1 MRRREKKSHEKK
13 KRGAKKKSSL
23 RFLRY
28 KNLTQELA
36 RYGYEYTPKKALVSY
51 GMLVLLATVFGL
63 LYKLELPYI
72 AAIGI
77 IGVVLSPLVLI
88 QTMKGKYHTTMF
100 SMANNY
106 MEQFLYSF
114 KRNKTVL
121 NALIETA
128 AIFEEGE
135 FHEILQKS
143 VAHIQYATDSSDPEE
158 EALAMIGEFFHCE
171 RVDAVHSFV
180 IGAQRRGRDAGGSI
194 ALLSK
199 NRAMWAERIINLQ
212 KEYQI
217 VKRNIVIAL
226 AATLLICILPLY
238 LLGGDL
244 NISVI
249 PLCQISAVILIGICM
264 LIYVKADKKLCRS
277 WIEKE
282 TEHLGMDQK
291 YLQVRD
297 YDEIKEAKKS
307 QKMAVIPSLLFL
319 GVFVYFQKMAILVAG
334 IVVVLFFLNQHKAG
348 HNLAKKK
355 VAREIEKQ
363 FPNWLMEAALLLQTD
378 NVQIAIRK
386 SIDHAPEVLVP
397 ALQELIFDLE
407 DNPNGIEPY
416 HRFLKEYRN
425 PDVQSAMKM
434 LYALSSGNAGD
445 IGKQIEE
452 LIDRN
457 NAMMDKAERLEQEDK
472 ITGMKISILL
482 PSLLASFKLMV
493 DMALL
498 LVVFLQNLT
507 F

>member
-1 MRRREKKSHEKK
+1 MKNKS
-13 KRGAKKKSSL
+13 GL

-28 KNLTQELA
+28 KNLSQELA
-36 RYGYEYTPKKALVSY
+36 RYGYEFSPKKALFSY
-51 GMLVLLATVFGL
+51 GIIVLLAAIFGL
-63 LYKLELPYI
+63 LYKLQLPYI

-77 IGVVLSPLVLI
+77 IGVVISPFVLI
-88 QTMKGKYHTTMF
+88 QTMKGRYHTTMF

-121 NALIETA
+121 NALTETA
-128 AIFEEGE
+128 TIFDKGE
-135 FHEILQKS
+135 FYEVLLKAI
-143 VAHIQYATDSSDPEE
+143 AHIQYATDSEDPEQ
-158 EALAMIGEFFHCE
+158 EALTMIGEFFHCE
-171 RVDAVHSFV
+171 RVDAIHSFV
-180 IGAQRRGRDAGGSI
+180 IGAQRRGGDAGGSI

-212 KEYQI
+212 KEFQI
-217 VKRNIVIAL
+217 VKRNIMIAL
-226 AATLLICILPLY
+226 VATLLICILPLY
-238 LLGGDL
+238 LLSGKL
-244 NISVI
+244 NISII
-249 PLCQISAVILIGICM
+249 PLCQISAVVLIGICM

-282 TEHLGMDQK
+282 TDSSRMDEK

-297 YDEIKEAKKS
+297 YDEAKESKNS
-307 QKMAVIPSLLFL
+307 QKMAVIPTILFI
-319 GVFVYFQKMAILVAG
+319 GAFVYFKNIVILVAG
-334 IVVVLFFLNQHKAG
+334 IVVVLFFLNQHKIG

-363 FPNWLMEAALLLQTD
+363 FPNWLMEVALLLQTD
-378 NVQIAIRK
+378 NVQMAIRK
-386 SIDHAPEVLVP
+386 SMNSAPEVLIY
-397 ALQELIFDLE
+397 ALNELIYDLE
-407 DNPNGIEPY
+407 EDPNAIEPY

-445 IGKQIEE
+445 VTKQVEE

-457 NAMMDKAERLEQEDK
+457 NAMMDKAEKLTQEDK
-472 ITGMKISILL
+472 IAGMKIYILL

-498 LVVFLQNLT
+498 LMVFLQNLT
-507 F
+507 FKS